1 MAIKTFTTGEV
12 LTAADTNTYLNN
24 GGYVYVGGGSFTTTA
39 NADFDNVFTSTYDD
53 YRIVLTFTAI
63 SANNTQFFRFID
75 SAGSVVTTN
84 NYDYQLSEVEN
95 TLYTGLRQMASNA
108 TRISYGYQTPGY
120 MAATI
125 DLFGPF
131 LARPTLAISAA
142 TSINGTTSMIA
153 DDVKSYFR
161 LNTQMRGIRFLPG
174 SGTISG
180 NAKIFGV
187 RQA

>member
-1 MAIKTFTTGEV
+1 MAVKTFTQAEQ
-12 LTAADTNTYLNN
+12 LTAADTNTYLAN
-24 GGYVYVGGGSFTTTA
+24 GGLVYVGGGSFTTTA

-53 YRIVLTFTAI
+53 YRIVLTYTAI
-63 SANNTQFFRFID
+63 SASNTQFFRFID

-84 NYDYQLSEVEN
+84 NYDYQLFEN
-95 TLYTGLRQMASNA
+95 DSTTLTGLRQMASNA

-131 LARPTLAISAA
+131 LARPTLSISAA
-142 TSINGTTSMIA
+142 TSINGTTSMVA
-153 DDVKSYFR
+153 DDVKGYFR
-161 LNTQMRGIRFLPG
+161 LATQMRGIRFLPG
-174 SGTISG
+174 GGTISG